1 MIPTSGVHFACEDS
15 CSASHPATRGY
26 VTCALPGWRRACQN
40 NLGTPSDI
48 RDAARGVTHQTGRE
62 FTARISQW
70 PKALPLSVWGNARL
84 RAPPANP
91 INRSIRITVKCP
103 IMAEPGSGIRQ
114 SARLTHFDYFKIQT
128 KGTGFA
134 CVVLSLDPIFKNSEY
149 DCILLFS

>member
-1 MIPTSGVHFACEDS
+1 MRRLMLRFTPGYPRLRYLR
-15 CSASHPATRGY
+15 PARVEKG
-26 VTCALPGWRRACQN
+26 LPIQ
-40 NLGTPSDI
+40 LGHTL
-48 RDAARGVTHQTGRE
+48 RAARGVTHQTGRE

-114 SARLTHFDYFKIQT
+114 SARLTHFDYLKIKK